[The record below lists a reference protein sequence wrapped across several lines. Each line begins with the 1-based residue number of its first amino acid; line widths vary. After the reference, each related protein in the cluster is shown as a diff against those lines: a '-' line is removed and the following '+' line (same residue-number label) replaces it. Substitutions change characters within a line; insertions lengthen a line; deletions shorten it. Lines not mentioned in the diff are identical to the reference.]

1 MLLIE
6 LFGHNSWATLRLLD
20 FCRELDPS
28 LLDATVPGT
37 HGPIN
42 DILAHIVGTEEVLAS
57 MLEGTPPSGVQPR
70 FTSLDDLQ
78 ERSRWLAERWSR
90 LLELDPHPERVVE
103 RDRQERRLVRV
114 GTVLAQVLHHGP
126 HHRAQVCTVL
136 RTVKI
141 VPPGLDAWTYD
152 AWVAERTDRLRR
164 RPDAV

>member
-20 FCRELDPS
+20 FCRELDPG
-28 LLDATVPGT
+28 LLDASAPGVYR
-37 HGPIN
+37 PIN
-42 DILAHIVGTEEVLAS
+42 ETLAHLVGSEEMLAGIV
-57 MLEGTPPSGVQPR
+57 EGTPPGGPSPR

-78 ERSRWLAERWSR
+78 QRSRWLAERWAR
-90 LLELDPHPERVVE
+90 LVERDPHPERVVE
-103 RDRQERRLVRV
+103 RDRQQRRLVRV
-114 GTVLAQVLHHGP
+114 GTVLTQVLHHSP

-141 VPPGLDAWTYD
+141 VPPALDAWTYG
-152 AWVAERTDRLRR
+152 AWLAERADRLPR